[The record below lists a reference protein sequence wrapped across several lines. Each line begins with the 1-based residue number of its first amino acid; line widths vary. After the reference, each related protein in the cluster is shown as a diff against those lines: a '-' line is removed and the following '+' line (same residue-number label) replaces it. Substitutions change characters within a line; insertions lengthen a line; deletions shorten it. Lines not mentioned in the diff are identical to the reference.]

1 MRRSRTPA
9 VMCFIACLTIAAP
22 GRAGTD
28 SGGDAYRWGPI
39 AIARSGADA
48 FIAGVG
54 AFDLQDRRSSL
65 SAGAN
70 AEYRFGRKLFVIGPA
85 LGLVANLDG
94 GVYGY
99 FGLYADI
106 SIGPIVLAR
115 RSPPAGTG
123 RATALISGAS
133 SSSGSRSIC
142 LTGSTAA
149 VDSACALPT
158 SRMPGSTK
166 TIPEP
171 RRRTSLTRSRL
182 APCSEAVAR
191 LRSPRKRLR
200 LKRRARRRADSQG
213 GARTW

>member
-106 SIGPIVLAR
+106 SIGPIVL
-115 RSPPAGTG
+115 SPQVAAGG
-123 RATALISGAS
+123 YRQGDSIDLGGELQFRESVDLS
-133 SSSGSRSIC
+133 YRFDSGSR
-142 LTGSTAA
+142 LG
-149 VDSACALPT
+149 V
-158 SRMPGSTK
+158 
-166 TIPEP
+166 
-171 RRRTSLTRSRL
+171 RL
-182 APCSEAVAR
+182 AHISNAGIYEDNPGAEEAYVTYAIP
-191 LRSPRKRLR
+191 LGPL
-200 LKRRARRRADSQG
+200 L
-213 GARTW
+213 